1 MGTLKKSRLVARVAM
16 ETVFEPGDFVR
27 LKISP
32 TGRVGVVSRVDPDS
46 IASVQ
51 VCWHSGSGFSMTE
64 AYQPNDLQLVPPEN
78 VPDHALALK
87 RNLQL

>member
-1 MGTLKKSRLVARVAM
+1 MRVAM
-16 ETVFEPGDFVR
+16 AIFFEPGDFVR

-32 TGRVGVVSRVDPDS
+32 TGRVGVVGRLNPDS

-64 AYQPNDLQLVPPEN
+64 AYKPDDLQLVPPED
-78 VPDHALALK
+78 VPEYAIALRRSLE
-87 RNLQL
+87 L